1 MATKTKGKSSLQETL
16 SKFMAVGFL
25 IVLIIFFSIAS
36 ENFLTASNLTAILFA
51 ACVNGILSMGIIFA
65 LISGGNDLSIGTT
78 MPVAAVVSAICITN
92 WGLPIPVGIIIAL
105 LVSCVIGF
113 VNGVLIAKLKLQAFI
128 ATLATMMITKGLA
141 LVLSGA
147 RPLYYPDAPMFEQIS
162 KGSLFSLIP
171 GINKIPIVGTLP
183 NAVLVLALCSV
194 IAHVILTKTIIGRYD
209 YAIGSNEEATRLSGV
224 NVDMW
229 KIILH
234 MICSFFAG
242 IAGIVMAARL
252 NSAQPATGAGYEM
265 YAIAA
270 AVIGGV
276 SLLGGEGGVPGTVIG
291 AILIATLQNGLRVMS
306 VPQEW
311 QTVITGVIVIF
322 AVWWDTFRRK
332 KAA

>member
-1 MATKTKGKSSLQETL
+1 METKTKGKSMLQDRL
-16 SKFMAVGFL
+16 SRFMAVGFL
-25 IVLIIFFSIAS
+25 IVLFVFFSIVS
-36 ENFLTASNLTAILFA
+36 KNFLGASNITAILFA
-51 ACVNGILSMGIIFA
+51 ACVNGILAVGITFA
-65 LISGGNDLSIGTT
+65 LITGGNDLSIGTT
-78 MPVAAVVSAICITN
+78 MPVVAVMSAICITD

-105 LVSCVIGF
+105 VVACIIGF
-113 VNGVLIAKLKLQAFI
+113 VNGLMIAKLKLQAFI
-128 ATLATMMITKGLA
+128 VTLATMMVTKGLA

-147 RPLYYPDAPMFEQIS
+147 KPLYYKNDPMFAQIS

-171 GINKIPIVGTLP
+171 GINKVPILGTLP
-183 NAVLVLALCSV
+183 NAVLVFALCAIV
-194 IAHVILTKTIIGRYD
+194 AHIILTKTIIGRYD

-224 NVDMW
+224 NVDKW
-229 KIILH
+229 KIIIH
-234 MICSFFAG
+234 MITSFFAG

-252 NSAQPATGAGYEM
+252 DSAQPATGAGYEM

-276 SLLGGEGGVPGTVIG
+276 SLSGGEGGIPGTVIG

-311 QTVITGVIVIF
+311 QTVITGIIVIF

-332 KAA
+332 KAN